1 MTKDEFIDIIRKEAM
16 LPKEDTERVAHA
28 VLLTLRSQLSLAEVH
43 DVHETLPQDMG
54 TLWTG
59 GWLQRLVVRLE
70 SLHKMNI
77 EEFIEQIREAADI
90 RTYQE
95 AERLTRI
102 VLKVLKETIPPTEV
116 EHIQKDLP
124 VELKNLWDAA

>member
-16 LPKEDTERVAHA
+16 LPKEDAVLVAHA
-28 VLLTLRSQLSLAEVH
+28 VLLTLKSQLSPTEIH
-43 DVHETLPQDMG
+43 DIYETLPQDMD

-59 GWLQRLVVRLE
+59 GWLQRLIVRLE

-90 RTYQE
+90 HTYQE

-102 VLKVLKETIPPTEV
+102 VLKALKETIPPAEV